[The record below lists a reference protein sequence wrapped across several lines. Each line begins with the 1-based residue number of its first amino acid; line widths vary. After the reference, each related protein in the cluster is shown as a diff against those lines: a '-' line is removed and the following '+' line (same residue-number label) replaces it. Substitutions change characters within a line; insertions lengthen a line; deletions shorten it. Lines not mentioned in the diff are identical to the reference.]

1 MYYLPRCF
9 GTPPMPNK
17 LLSCV
22 FVLSVAFNSF
32 AQQNTG
38 SLKGAVTDEL
48 GSLVVNARVFARDAR
63 GATTSATSNSAGI
76 YEFKGLAP
84 GSYDL
89 RVVAPGFNAFEEK
102 GVGVSARR
110 TTTFDLQLTVA
121 IEEQSVTIDDK
132 RVSTD
137 SDKNADAIVLRGRDL
152 EALPN
157 DPQALAAALQSM
169 AGPTDGETS
178 PQIKVD
184 GFANGQI
191 PPKESIREV
200 RINQNPYSAENEYPG
215 YSGIEIFTQPGSEK
229 WHGATSFDFND
240 ESLNSRNPFTTIRAP
255 YQQRSLGA
263 NLSGP
268 IVRKRVSF
276 SFFLY
281 RYASDSNSIVNAT
294 ILDPVTLKP
303 VGVNESFVTPQVS
316 TYSTSRVDIKI
327 NKKHTLV
334 GRFGLNKYSQDLQ
347 GIGGFSLPS
356 RAFRGK
362 NADYTLQITETALLN
377 EKTVNE
383 TRLQFIHRTFRQ
395 TSNSTL
401 PALNVLDS
409 FFGGGAQTG
418 SASNTQDRAELQNF
432 TSWSAGHHFLKIGGR
447 LRYVR
452 IGSVSPANFGGTF
465 TFAGGSGPKIDSND
479 QLVPGPN
486 GQPQEIEIS
495 SLERYRRTLQFSRN
509 GLSAAQ
515 IRSLGGGATQFS
527 ISGGNPEADVK
538 QLDVSLYLQD
548 EWKVGPH
555 FTLSPGL
562 RYENQNN
569 INSGSNFA
577 PRLGFAWS
585 PSFSHGKKQSPVPDA
600 KKPAPDKTAP
610 ITPAT
615 TQARSQPQIVFRGGV
630 GIFYN
635 RISEDLRLQTL
646 RFDGTNQ
653 RQFVVSDPA
662 VLDLFPVVP
671 PLALLDA
678 FAQPQTRRIMA
689 PDVDPSASLRFSF
702 SAERQ
707 LSKNLRLS
715 LNYSHNH
722 TLRTLR
728 TVNINAPLAGTSIA
742 SLPTSGVRPL
752 GQSAGNILEYESNGR
767 SVGNSLS
774 LNFNGSVKKLN
785 FWSSGSLSK
794 GRNTDSGTSGS
805 PFDPYD
811 FSHEWARNSF
821 GTLVFMYAGGNYQAP
836 RGLSFNT
843 FIVASSGSTFNIITG
858 HDTNGDTFFTER
870 PAFATDLNKPGVIV
884 TPLGAFDPNPS
895 SGQQI
900 IPRNFGRGPGF
911 LSVNFGTDK
920 VFKFGKA
927 IAPQSATPVAVRT
940 TDATASGTKSP
951 AKPPIQRPYQLTFS
965 VYANNVL
972 NHTNKGN
979 PIGNMTSPYFLK
991 SPGASSIFGTGGGSG
1006 GNRQVSLRVRF
1017 SF

>member
-1 MYYLPRCF
+1 MAK
-9 GTPPMPNK
+9 K
-17 LLSCV
+17 LLSSV
-22 FVLSVAFNSF
+22 FVLSVIAFNSV

-38 SLKGAVTDEL
+38 SLKGTVTDEL
-48 GSLVVNARVFARDAR
+48 GSLVVNARVLARDVR
-63 GATTSATSNSAGI
+63 GATISVTTNSAGI
-76 YEFKGLAP
+76 YDFKNLAP

-102 GVGVSARR
+102 SIEVSARH
-110 TTTFDLQLTVA
+110 TTTFDLQLSVA
-121 IEEQSVTIDDK
+121 FEEQSVTIDDK
-132 RVSTD
+132 GVSTD
-137 SDKNADAIVLRGRDL
+137 SDKNADAVVLRGQEL

-215 YSGIEIFTQPGSEK
+215 FSGIEIFTQPGSEK
-229 WHGATSFDFND
+229 WHGAGSFDFND

-255 YQQRSLGA
+255 YQQRSMGA

-268 IVRKRVSF
+268 IVHKRASF

-294 ILDPVTLKP
+294 ILDPSTLKP
-303 VGVNESFVTPQVS
+303 VGFNESLVTPQVS
-316 TYSTSRVDIKI
+316 TYSSSRVDFKI

-334 GRFGLNKYSQDLQ
+334 SRLGYNKYSQDLQ

-383 TRLQFIHRTFRQ
+383 TRLQFIHRSFRQ
-395 TSNSTL
+395 TANTTL

-432 TSWSAGHHFLKIGGR
+432 TSWSAGHHFVKIGGR
-447 LRYVR
+447 FRYVR
-452 IGSVSPANFGGTF
+452 IRSVSPANFGGTF
-465 TFAGGSGPKIDSND
+465 TFTGGSGPKLDSND
-479 QLVPGPN
+479 QIVADSS
-486 GQPQEIEIS
+486 GQPTQVEIS
-495 SLERYRRTLQFSRN
+495 SLERYRRTLQFARN
-509 GLSAAQ
+509 GWSAAQ

-527 ISGGNPEADVK
+527 ISGGNPEADVN
-538 QLDVSLYLQD
+538 QLDVSLYFQD

-569 INSGSNFA
+569 INSGLNFA

-585 PSFSHGKKQSPVPDA
+585 PSFSHSKKESPAVDA
-600 KKPAPDKTAP
+600 KQTAPDKPAST
-610 ITPAT
+610 TPVT
-615 TQARSQPQIVFRGGV
+615 TPARSQPRIVFRGGV

-635 RISEDLRLQTL
+635 RISEDLTLQTL
-646 RFDGTNQ
+646 RFNGANQ
-653 RQFVVSDPA
+653 RQFVVSDPS

-678 FAQPQTRRIMA
+678 FAQPQTRRAMA
-689 PDVDPSASLRFSF
+689 ENIDPSASLRFSF
-702 SAERQ
+702 SVERQ
-707 LSKNLRLS
+707 LNKKVKASLS
-715 LNYSHNH
+715 YSHNH

-728 TVNINAPLAGTSIA
+728 SVNINAPLVGTVIA
-742 SLPTSGVRPL
+742 SQPASGVRPL
-752 GQSAGNILEYESNGR
+752 GQSAGNILEYQSSGR
-767 SVGNSLS
+767 SVGNTLSLS
-774 LNFNGSVKKLN
+774 LNGMAKKLN
-785 FWSSGSLSK
+785 FWSSLNLSK

-821 GTLVFMYAGGNYQAP
+821 GSLISMYIGGNYQGP
-836 RGLSFNT
+836 LGLSLNT
-843 FIVASSGSTFNIITG
+843 FIVGSSGSTFNIITG

-870 PAFATDLNKPGVIV
+870 PAFATDLNKPGVIM

-895 SGQQI
+895 PGQQI

-911 LSVNFGTDK
+911 LSVNFGMEK

-927 IAPQSATPVAVRT
+927 IAPQSPAPASARS
-940 TDATASGTKSP
+940 TDATASGQKP
-951 AKPPIQRPYQLTFS
+951 PPKPPIQKPYQLSFS
-965 VYANNVL
+965 VYANNAL

-979 PIGNMTSPYFLK
+979 PVGNMTSPYFLK
-991 SPGASSIFGTGGGSG
+991 SPGASSNFFGPGGGSG